1 MSDIS
6 TDSEVQFNLD
16 RHRGRA
22 GGTAAGGSPAGS
34 ASESSSASSVVAH
47 GQRRRLRVVESDS
60 SSSSRDYT
68 DARENASPAG
78 VRRSGVGAGVGT
90 VRRRL
95 PEVPDVPAATAARA
109 VEAVQRR
116 LLAARA
122 SAGTTERV
130 RLRLPEIPAGAVPW
144 SGSVPRSTA
153 GRRAVNEGRESVPT
167 EVGSGAKAGDP
178 RLRGPAMPLA
188 DGRGAE
194 GDRPLD
200 GHEADVRSV
209 GLASNSAGSSL
220 ALDGPQQVVKRD
232 RDASH
237 DCDQDRQR
245 PPVVNRLPP
254 HVKLGSYRGDTC
266 LETFLARFENLFV

>member
-1 MSDIS
+1 MSDVS

-22 GGTAAGGSPAGS
+22 GGTPADGSPAGS

-60 SSSSRDYT
+60 SGSSRDYT

-122 SAGTTERV
+122 ASAGSAASAGTTDRV
-130 RLRLPEIPAGAVPW
+130 RRTHRHNTRIKPHT
-144 SGSVPRSTA
+144 TA
-153 GRRAVNEGRESVPT
+153 FKI
-167 EVGSGAKAGDP
+167 KA
-178 RLRGPAMPLA
+178 
-188 DGRGAE
+188 
-194 GDRPLD
+194 
-200 GHEADVRSV
+200 
-209 GLASNSAGSSL
+209 
-220 ALDGPQQVVKRD
+220 
-232 RDASH
+232 
-237 DCDQDRQR
+237 
-245 PPVVNRLPP
+245 
-254 HVKLGSYRGDTC
+254 
-266 LETFLARFENLFV
+266 